1 MYKVIGETPE
11 DLSMEQEERDSLR
24 QVFIRRDNAGQVTG
38 LLAEASGEQP
48 EIASVTDP
56 DVQQFLRQL
65 DLDLVRVLEDVIDLL
80 VAKGIFR
87 FTDLPAAAQEK
98 LLFRKTVRSQWQ
110 AVRSPLSAEDDL
122 L

>member
-1 MYKVIGETPE
+1 MCKDVGETSE
-11 DLSMEQEERDSLR
+11 DLSMDQQERDSLR
-24 QVFIRRDNAGQVTG
+24 QVFIRRDDAGQVTG
-38 LLAEASGEQP
+38 LMAEASGERP
-48 EIASVTDP
+48 EIASVSDP

-98 LLFRKTVRSQWQ
+98 LLFRKTVRSRWQ
-110 AVRSPLSAEDDL
+110 AVCSPLSAEDDL